1 MSQTEKRA
9 MNQIPYILQVVGSTE
24 NLAKVRSFIRE
35 KAYSLGVNQVVIDK
49 VVLAVDEACSNIIR
63 HAYKP
68 PTNGDITVKLSVED
82 EQLTITLMDKGVSFD
97 PQTIQSPDMK
107 QYLSEKRVGGLGI
120 HLMRLLMDNVEY
132 YTNTDGLNTLKLTKR
147 ITA

>member
-9 MNQIPYILQVVGSTE
+9 MNQTPHILQVVGSTE

-35 KAYSLGVNQVVIDK
+35 TAYSLGVNQTIIDK

-63 HAYKP
+63 HAYRP
-68 PTNGDITVKLSVED
+68 PANGNITVKLSVEN
-82 EQLTITLMDKGVSFD
+82 EQLTITLIDQGVSFD
-97 PQTIQSPDMK
+97 PQTIQSLDMK

-132 YTNTDGLNTLKLTKR
+132 YTNTDGLNTLKLTKK